1 MRELQTFIAVAL
13 LAGGP
18 CVVSADTLLIQ
29 SVQQAAGLE
38 RPTKGDSME
47 QVQTRFGAPRQAYD
61 PVGQPPIARWVYPQ
75 FTVYFEGERVIHSVA
90 NR

>member
-1 MRELQTFIAVAL
+1 MRKHQTFLAVAL
-13 LAGGP
+13 LACGA
-18 CVVSADTLLIQ
+18 CLASADTLLIQ

-38 RPTKGDSME
+38 RPAKGESME
-47 QVQTRFGAPRQAYD
+47 QVQTRFGTPRQAFD
-61 PVGQPPIARWVYPQ
+61 PVGQPPIVRWVYPQ